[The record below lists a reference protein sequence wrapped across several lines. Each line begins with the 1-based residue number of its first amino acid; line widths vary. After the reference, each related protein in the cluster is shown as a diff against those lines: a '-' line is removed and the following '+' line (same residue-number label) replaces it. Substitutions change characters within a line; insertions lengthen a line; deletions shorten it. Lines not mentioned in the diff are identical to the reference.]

1 MLHAVLS
8 WTSRRACLGSAL
20 VAAAL
25 AGCAQYSVL
34 RDANIQPVSAAG
46 MPAQV
51 PAPTLRVG
59 DQWSYTRRETM
70 TGLVSNQA
78 QGRVTAVTG
87 EGYQLAEEWQ
97 SGGPVNALFDFNL
110 NPLRIGNV
118 DFRPAFPRFSFPL
131 AVGKTWQSDVV
142 KREVPVQRYSTVRE
156 SVKGAVVGWERI
168 TVPAGTFTALRIEVT
183 TVWHD
188 LDAASVRGTSRETVW
203 YVPEVRNVALL
214 HRQDFYGDVQIVNDS
229 VLELTAFSAGK

>member
-1 MLHAVLS
+1 MRHAILS
-8 WTSRRACLGSAL
+8 RISRWAMPVSVT
-20 VAAAL
+20 VAATL

-34 RDANIQPVSAAG
+34 RDANIQPVSGVG

-70 TGLVSNQA
+70 TGLVSSQA
-78 QGRVTAVTG
+78 QGRVTGVTG
-87 EGYQLAEEWQ
+87 EGYRLAEEWQ
-97 SGGPVNALFDFNL
+97 SGGPVSALFDFEL

-118 DFRPAFPRFSFPL
+118 DFQPAFPRFSFPL
-131 AVGKTWQSDVV
+131 AVGKTWQGEVV
-142 KREVPVQRYSTVRE
+142 KREVPTRRYGTVRE

-168 TVPAGTFTALRIEVT
+168 TVPAGTFTALRIDVT
-183 TVWHD
+183 TVWQD
-188 LDAASVRGTSRETVW
+188 LDASGVRGTSRETVW

-214 HRQDFYGDVQIVNDS
+214 HRQDFYGDVEIANDS
-229 VLELTAFSAGK
+229 VLELTAFSGGK